1 MVTAAATTLCLSI
14 LLGVYMLAASVGLF
28 TDPDRGVKL
37 VDDLERSPGL
47 MYLLAVV
54 AFTVGALI
62 ILFHNRWTDPLA
74 IIVTLIGWAA
84 LIEGLV
90 LLAFPAIWFG
100 LARPFMRHLRVFAA
114 VTALCGAALIIA
126 GLIGRTPPVA

>member
-1 MVTAAATTLCLSI
+1 MHPLLVTFVIAIALGLYMVAAGLG
-14 LLGVYMLAASVGLF
+14 LLIN
-28 TDPDRGVKL
+28 PDRGARL

-62 ILFHNRWTDPLA
+62 VAVHPYFFSVLSV
-74 IIVTLIGWAA
+74 IVTLIGLAA
-84 LIEGLV
+84 LLEGLA
-90 LLAFPAIWFG
+90 LLIAPSIWFA

-114 VTALCGAALIIA
+114 ITVLFGAVLLFV
-126 GLIGRTPPVA
+126 GLTGRDHLL